1 MAQTIA
7 LIQSPVCLQYIGQ
20 ENEAN
25 ANLAQLR
32 YRALLAATGDYIVM
46 IDGDM
51 LLEEHFIADHIMAAQ
66 RGCLIQGGQSYLSQ
80 DKTEDLLIEPNLYEP
95 LSWCSL
101 GVRKRL
107 WVMRCAVLSRWIWNR
122 KTQNLKTVKDWN
134 IGFFREEALAI
145 DGLDTECIARLCQK
159 GIVRRNLKFAGVAYR
174 LWHKKG

>member
-1 MAQTIA
+1 
-7 LIQSPVCLQYIGQ
+7 
-20 ENEAN
+20 
-25 ANLAQLR
+25 
-32 YRALLAATGDYIVM
+32 
-46 IDGDM
+46 
-51 LLEEHFIADHIMAAQ
+51 
-66 RGCLIQGGQSYLSQ
+66 LIQGGQSYLSQ